1 MRPGPSAT
9 RGGVAVALG
18 PIPHEA
24 RAGKGVRLDAA
35 DAAGAFG
42 APPHRASREHQRVNR
57 AAQGIPQ
64 ATRAGHDLVGD
75 LAERAIALLQHR
87 EHAAHRTFAS
97 SRSNR
102 TSSGTAAAP
111 SPTIFP
117 SLRSGGGIRA
127 RISRP
132 PCPTVVG
139 FVSSGFFFAAMMP
152 FKAGDRK
159 SVV

>member
-1 MRPGPSAT
+1 VLRDGA
-9 RGGVAVALG
+9 AVALG
-18 PIPHEA
+18 RIA
-24 RAGKGVRLDAA
+24 REGGVCKGDHLV
-35 DAAGAFG
+35 GAEGAELIG
-42 APPHRASREHQRVNR
+42 APTHRASREHQRVNR
-57 AAQGIPQ
+57 AAQRIPQ

-87 EHAAHRTFAS
+87 EHAAAHRTFAS

-132 PCPTVVG
+132 PCPTLVG

-152 FKAGDRK
+152 LRAG
-159 SVV
+159 